1 MKIGAVF
8 TGGTIGSQ
16 MDAKG
21 KISTD
26 DRASFQ
32 LIKMYQELPR
42 AREVEFVIQEP
53 YQILS
58 ENLQGKH
65 ITTLVE
71 CVEQMQ
77 KTTDIDGILIM
88 HGTDTLQYTAAML
101 RYVFCHSPIPI
112 VLVSSNYVLS
122 DPRANGLQNFAG
134 ALDFIALQP
143 AGGVYVSYANTGE
156 DCVIYNGATLSGP
169 VPYSDVLSGVKQAYW
184 GKFRREDNFLYFEK
198 GLQQEA
204 EPQAFDLQRGVEC
217 LSETQGQIL
226 WIRPYPGMKYPE
238 ISPQIKAVLHESYHS
253 GTIAVGSGMID
264 FMKEANEKNVPVFLV
279 GLDNRKEEYDTVE
292 VYRQQGMKILP
303 VSAPIAQYC
312 KLWLGISADVDLER
326 FMACS
331 IAGELLES

>member
-16 MDAKG
+16 VDAEG

-26 DRASFQ
+26 DKASFQ
-32 LIKMYQELPR
+32 LIKMYQKLLC
-42 AREVEFVIQEP
+42 ARKVEFVIQEP

-58 ENLQGKH
+58 ENLQGEH
-65 ITTLVE
+65 IVTLVE
-71 CVEQMQ
+71 CVEQVLQTADM
-77 KTTDIDGILIM
+77 DGILVM

-122 DPRANGLQNFAG
+122 DPRANGLKNFAG

-143 AGGVYVSYANTGE
+143 VGGVYVSYANTGD

-169 VPYSDVLSGVKQAYW
+169 VPYSDVLSGVKQTYW
-184 GKFRREDNFLYFEK
+184 GKFRREDNFLHFEK
-198 GLQQEA
+198 GLQQGGEM
-204 EPQAFDLQRGVEC
+204 QAFDLRRGVEC
-217 LSETQGQIL
+217 LPETQGQIL

-238 ISPQIKAVLHESYHS
+238 LSSQIKAVLHESYHS
-253 GTIAVGSGMID
+253 GTIAIGSGMVD
-264 FMKEANEKNVPVFLV
+264 FMKDANEKNVPVFLV

-292 VYRQQGMKILP
+292 VYRQQGMKVLP

-312 KLWLGISADVDLER
+312 KLWLGISAGVDLER
-326 FMACS
+326 FMESS
-331 IAGELLES
+331 IAGEFLES